1 MHEAR
6 RQARAA
12 AEKRA
17 ALTAGS
23 GQKLGGRPVRRGED
37 IRKVIAD
44 AAERR
49 TRVTKGCSGSGMSA
63 DRERELVQETN
74 QSGFRTKAEE
84 DDANEEAIML
94 AYIDLVQEEEKQKWG
109 DSYLPPSKENPLG
122 SQGSPI
128 KIEDQ
133 PSTSYNSPEP
143 RHRSSGPKP
152 PIPTSTKPPLPRPAS
167 LPSPS
172 SKPNPQPPNPS
183 QFSNTAP
190 QPNTPVQ
197 PPTDTWTCEICTL
210 VNPSTY
216 LCCDACTTERPS
228 RFPPPPPPPTTT
240 SLPNPPTTPSTRA
253 LPTSIRD
260 SNAKKAVKS
269 LLSLD
274 ATSAQQQAQKPDG
287 WVCHSCGTYM
297 ENQWWTCAGCG
308 VMKLS
313 S

>member
-1 MHEAR
+1 M
-6 RQARAA
+6 
-12 AEKRA
+12 
-17 ALTAGS
+17 
-23 GQKLGGRPVRRGED
+23 RRGED

-49 TRVTKGCSGSGMSA
+49 TRVTKGCAGSGMSA

-74 QSGFRTKAEE
+74 KSGFRTKAEE

-94 AYIDLVQEEEKQKWG
+94 AYIDLVQEEEKEKWG
-109 DSYLPPSKENPLG
+109 DAYLPPSKENPLG

-133 PSTSYNSPEP
+133 PSTSYNP
-143 RHRSSGPKP
+143 HQRSSGPQP

-167 LPSPS
+167 RPSPRPQPS
-172 SKPNPQPPNPS
+172 TPSQPSHPTPQPPPPS
-183 QFSNTAP
+183 QP
-190 QPNTPVQ
+190 
-197 PPTDTWTCEICTL
+197 DTWTCEICTL

-228 RFPPPPPPPTTT
+228 SHLPPSFPTTT
-240 SLPNPPTTPSTRA
+240 SPNYHPNPTNPQTTSPPNPPIITPSTRA
-253 LPTSIRD
+253 LPSSIRD
-260 SNAKKAVKS
+260 SNAKKAVRS

-274 ATSAQQQAQKPDG
+274 ATQAQKKSEG
-287 WVCHSCGTYM
+287 WVCHACGTYM

>member
-17 ALTAGS
+17 ALTTGS

-49 TRVTKGCSGSGMSA
+49 SRVTKGCSGSGMSA

-74 QSGFRTKAEE
+74 KSGFRTKAEE

-94 AYIDLVQEEEKQKWG
+94 AYIDLIQEEEKQKWG
-109 DSYLPPSKENPLG
+109 DAYLPPSKENPLG

-133 PSTSYNSPEP
+133 PSTSYNPNPEP
-143 RHRSSGPKP
+143 RERFSGTKP
-152 PIPTSTKPPLPRPAS
+152 PIPTSTKPPLPPPAS
-167 LPSPS
+167 LPSSPS
-172 SKPNPQPPNPS
+172 SKPHPEPSAPSQSSNPTPQPP
-183 QFSNTAP
+183 
-190 QPNTPVQ
+190 
-197 PPTDTWTCEICTL
+197 PPTSTWTCEICTL

-216 LCCDACTTERPS
+216 LCCDACTAERP
-228 RFPPPPPPPTTT
+228 FPPSSSPTNPPKPPT
-240 SLPNPPTTPSTRA
+240 TTPSTRA

-260 SNAKKAVKS
+260 SNAKKAVRS
-269 LLSLD
+269 LLSLE
-274 ATSAQQQAQKPDG
+274 ATTSAQRPDG
-287 WVCHSCGTYM
+287 WVCHACGTYM

>member
-1 MHEAR
+1 MPMHEAR
-6 RQARAA
+6 RQARVA

-17 ALTAGS
+17 VLTAGS

-37 IRKVIAD
+37 IRKIIAD

-74 QSGFRTKAEE
+74 KSGFRTKAEE
-84 DDANEEAIML
+84 EDANEEAIML

-109 DSYLPPSKENPLG
+109 DAYLPPSKENPLG

-128 KIEDQ
+128 KLEDE
-133 PSTSYNSPEP
+133 PSTSYSPDL
-143 RHRSSGPKP
+143 RQRSFGPKP
-152 PIPTSTKPPLPRPAS
+152 PIPTSTKPPLPPAL

-172 SKPNPQPPNPS
+172 SNPTPQSPVPSHPSHPPPQPPPPS
-183 QFSNTAP
+183 
-190 QPNTPVQ
+190 
-197 PPTDTWTCEICTL
+197 TWTCEICTL

-216 LCCDACTTERPS
+216 LCCDACTTERPFTPS
-228 RFPPPPPPPTTT
+228 PSTTPAPIRPTNTT
-240 SLPNPPTTPSTRA
+240 TTPSTRA
-253 LPTSIRD
+253 IPTSIRD
-260 SNAKKAVKS
+260 SNAKKAVRS
-269 LLSLD
+269 LMSLD
-274 ATSAQQQAQKPDG
+274 ATSVQQAEKPEG
-287 WVCHSCGTYM
+287 WVCHGCGTYM

>member
-37 IRKVIAD
+37 IRKIIAD

-74 QSGFRTKAEE
+74 KSGFRTKAEE

-109 DSYLPPSKENPLG
+109 DAYLPPSKENPLG

-128 KIEDQ
+128 KLEDE
-133 PSTSYNSPEP
+133 PSTSYNPDP
-143 RHRSSGPKP
+143 RQRSFGHKP
-152 PIPTSTKPPLPRPAS
+152 PIPTSTKPLLPPAS
-167 LPSPS
+167 LPTPS
-172 SKPNPQPPNPS
+172 SKANTPTPLPSQPSHPAPHPPPPSQPPP
-183 QFSNTAP
+183 
-190 QPNTPVQ
+190 
-197 PPTDTWTCEICTL
+197 DTWTCEICTL

-228 RFPPPPPPPTTT
+228 PPSAAPI
-240 SLPNPPTTPSTRA
+240 NPPRITTTTPSTRA
-253 LPTSIRD
+253 IPTSIRD
-260 SNAKKAVKS
+260 SNAKKAVRS
-269 LLSLD
+269 LMSLD
-274 ATSAQQQAQKPDG
+274 ATSVQQAERPEG
-287 WVCHSCGTYM
+287 WVCHGCGMYM

>member
-6 RQARAA
+6 RQARTA

-37 IRKVIAD
+37 IRRIIAD

-74 QSGFRTKAEE
+74 KSGFRTKAEE
-84 DDANEEAIML
+84 DDANEEAVML

-109 DSYLPPSKENPLG
+109 DAYLPPSKENPLG

-128 KIEDQ
+128 KLEDE
-133 PSTSYNSPEP
+133 PSTSYSPDP
-143 RHRSSGPKP
+143 RQRSLGPKP
-152 PIPTSTKPPLPRPAS
+152 PIPTSTKPPLPPAS
-167 LPSPS
+167 LPFPSP
-172 SKPNPQPPNPS
+172 KPTPQSPVPS
-183 QFSNTAP
+183 QSLNPAP
-190 QPNTPVQ
+190 QPTPPSQ

-216 LCCDACTTERPS
+216 LCCDACTTERP
-228 RFPPPPPPPTTT
+228 FTPPPSTSSTTT
-240 SLPNPPTTPSTRA
+240 APIKHTNTTTTPSTRA
-253 LPTSIRD
+253 IPTSIRD
-260 SNAKKAVKS
+260 SNAKKAVRS
-269 LLSLD
+269 LMSLD
-274 ATSAQQQAQKPDG
+274 ATSAQQAMKPEG
-287 WVCHSCGTYM
+287 WVCHGCGTYM
-297 ENQWWTCAGCG
+297 ESQWWTCAGCG

>member
-6 RQARAA
+6 RQARTA

-37 IRKVIAD
+37 IRKIIAD

-49 TRVTKGCSGSGMSA
+49 TRVTKGCSGSGMTA

-74 QSGFRTKAEE
+74 KSGFRTKAED

-109 DSYLPPSKENPLG
+109 DAYLPPSKENPLG

-128 KIEDQ
+128 KLEDE
-133 PSTSYNSPEP
+133 PSTSYSPDP
-143 RHRSSGPKP
+143 RQRSFGHKP
-152 PIPTSTKPPLPRPAS
+152 PIPTSTKPSLPPAS
-167 LPSPS
+167 LPFPS
-172 SKPNPQPPNPS
+172 PNPPPQSPVPS
-183 QFSNTAP
+183 QPSNPTP
-190 QPNTPVQ
+190 QPTPPSQ

-216 LCCDACTTERPS
+216 LCCDACTTERP
-228 RFPPPPPPPTTT
+228 FTPPPSTNSTTT
-240 SLPNPPTTPSTRA
+240 ITTPSTRA
-253 LPTSIRD
+253 IPASIRD
-260 SNAKKAVKS
+260 SNAKKAVRS
-269 LLSLD
+269 LMSLD
-274 ATSAQQQAQKPDG
+274 ATSAQQAQKPEG
-287 WVCHSCGTYM
+287 WVCHGCGTYM
-297 ENQWWTCAGCG
+297 ESQWWTCAGCG

>member
-1 MHEAR
+1 MNEAR

-74 QSGFRTKAEE
+74 KSGFRTKAEE

-109 DSYLPPSKENPLG
+109 DAYLPPSRENPLG

-128 KIEDQ
+128 KIEDE
-133 PSTSYNSPEP
+133 PSTSYNPP
-143 RHRSSGPKP
+143 DPPQRSSGPKP

-172 SKPNPQPPNPS
+172 SKPPLQPSTPSQSSTLTPQPTS
-183 QFSNTAP
+183 
-190 QPNTPVQ
+190 
-197 PPTDTWTCEICTL
+197 PPTNTWTCEICTL

-228 RFPPPPPPPTTT
+228 PPSPPT
-240 SLPNPPTTPSTRA
+240 TTPSTRA

-260 SNAKKAVKS
+260 SNAKKAVRS

-274 ATSAQQQAQKPDG
+274 ATSSAQQAHKPDG
-287 WVCHSCGTYM
+287 WVCHACGTYM

>member
-1 MHEAR
+1 M
-6 RQARAA
+6 
-12 AEKRA
+12 
-17 ALTAGS
+17 
-23 GQKLGGRPVRRGED
+23 RRGED

-74 QSGFRTKAEE
+74 KSGFRTKAEE

-109 DSYLPPSKENPLG
+109 GAYLPPSKENPLG

-133 PSTSYNSPEP
+133 PSTSYNPNP
-143 RHRSSGPKP
+143 DLRQRSSGPKP
-152 PIPTSTKPPLPRPAS
+152 PIPTSTKPPLPQPAS
-167 LPSPS
+167 LPSSPS
-172 SKPNPQPPNPS
+172 SKPPPQPSAPS
-183 QFSNTAP
+183 QSSNPTP
-190 QPNTPVQ
+190 QPH
-197 PPTDTWTCEICTL
+197 PPTSTWTCEICTL

-228 RFPPPPPPPTTT
+228 SHLPPSFPTTT
-240 SLPNPPTTPSTRA
+240 TPPNHTTTPSTRA

-274 ATSAQQQAQKPDG
+274 ATSSAQQAQKPDG
-287 WVCHSCGTYM
+287 WVCHACGTYM